1 MSKRLEIV
9 RSLLSEKGVIF
20 VQISDIELSQLRLM
34 CDSIFGEENFINV
47 VSVNMKKI
55 AGASGGGEDKK
66 LKKNCEYILI
76 YVGKVGVQPAAC
88 KQVKICN
95 PAILFQ
101 IP

>member
-9 RSLLSEKGVIF
+9 RSLLSEKCVIF

-55 AGASGGGEDKK
+55 AGASGGDVYKRQEQKVSVFDVQSICS
-66 LKKNCEYILI
+66 LKATELMHS
-76 YVGKVGVQPAAC
+76 
-88 KQVKICN
+88 VK
-95 PAILFQ
+95 
-101 IP
+101 